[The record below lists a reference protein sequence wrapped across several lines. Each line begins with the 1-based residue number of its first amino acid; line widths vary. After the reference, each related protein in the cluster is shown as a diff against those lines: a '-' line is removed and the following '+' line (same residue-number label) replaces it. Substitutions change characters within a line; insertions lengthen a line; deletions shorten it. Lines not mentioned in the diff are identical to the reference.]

1 MVIEDL
7 RGTEQDP
14 YYDQNL
20 PQCQNKLG
28 CASFRYFAITMCIDK
43 AINTHHMRTNI
54 LIDDDLMTAAMQA
67 TGVKSKK
74 ETVELGL
81 QTLVRLH
88 RQQSIR
94 DFKGKLQW
102 DGDLDEMRTDQ

>member
-1 MVIEDL
+1 MCM
-7 RGTEQDP
+7 
-14 YYDQNL
+14 N
-20 PQCQNKLG
+20 
-28 CASFRYFAITMCIDK
+28 SFID
-43 AINTHHMRTNI
+43 THHMRTNI
-54 LIDDDLMTAAMQA
+54 LIDDDLMEAAMLA

-74 ETVELGL
+74 DAVELGL

-102 DGDLDEMRTDQ
+102 DGDLDEMRID